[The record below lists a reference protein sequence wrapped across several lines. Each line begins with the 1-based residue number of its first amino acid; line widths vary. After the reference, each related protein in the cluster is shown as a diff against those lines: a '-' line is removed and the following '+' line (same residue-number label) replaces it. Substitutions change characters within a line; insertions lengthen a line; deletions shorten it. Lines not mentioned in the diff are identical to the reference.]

1 MKRKSRKRSALCA
14 PEEVKFV
21 SICTNGSFLDTL
33 GIDRMVE
40 TTARVSR
47 IAQRLPSRRRSGPR
61 ASGVFEACGG
71 DTMSG
76 ERQYTMLCLSPA
88 LRAVTLPSQRSPAN
102 LRPLV
107 ASRLAKARALVL
119 KRVPLTT
126 ARAAAKRIPDCPVP
140 GRSRAKPSP
149 RAGVSTSS
157 PSRRPCGAGS
167 ACRPLPG
174 DLFASN
180 SDPIPAHT
188 PAHRSPVE
196 RRSQITRQLGAACSE
211 PL

>member
-1 MKRKSRKRSALCA
+1 MTRKSRKRSAIRA

-33 GIDRMVE
+33 DIDRTYE
-40 TTARVSR
+40 SAAGVSR
-47 IAQRLPSRRRSGPR
+47 IAQPLPSRRWSGPR
-61 ASGVFEACGG
+61 ASGRFEACGG

-107 ASRLAKARALVL
+107 GSRLEKARALVL
-119 KRVPLTT
+119 KRVPLST
-126 ARAAAKRIPDCPVP
+126 ALAAAKRIPDCPVS
-140 GRSRAKPSP
+140 GRSRATQSM
-149 RAGVSTSS
+149 RTAVSTVS

-167 ACRPLPG
+167 ACRPLRG

-180 SDPIPAHT
+180 SDPIPAHA

-196 RRSQITRQLGAACSE
+196 RRSKITRQLGAACSE